1 MACNCG
7 GNANQ
12 NKMSDGQYEVKLP
25 NGEVRVVESEHAAK
39 VAVTIAGGGTYS
51 RR

>member
-1 MACNCG
+1 VGCGCN
-7 GNANQ
+7 GN
-12 NKMSDGQYEVKLP
+12 KEKVSDGQYEVRLP